1 MSVSLTVYVVTKDV
15 ERMRQFYQ
23 EALQVKPAAQQGAW
37 LPFSLGGATFALHA
51 AGSETADELQ
61 TYSLSF
67 GVDDIDAVVSRFQ
80 SQGAKT
86 LRGVADEAFG
96 MMATLEDLD
105 GRVFEVVQY

>member
-1 MSVSLTVYVVTKDV
+1 MSVNMTVYVVTRDL

-23 EALQVKPAAQQGAW
+23 EALQVKPAAQEGAW
-37 LPFSLGGATFALHA
+37 LPFNLGGATFALHA
-51 AGSETADELQ
+51 AGSETDEDVRKLN
-61 TYSLSF
+61 LSF

-80 SQGAKT
+80 AQGAKT

-96 MMATLEDLD
+96 KMATLEDPD